1 MQQLQAENIQL
12 KDSRAKA
19 GEQLQS
25 FMNVVYKEFDVTPV
39 KVGSQESLLDNR
51 SHKSF
56 ASGTR
61 SRASRQSMRSNSS
74 CSSMSSV
81 ASSNILD
88 HWGVSYV
95 KQMNTNAG
103 YLYSCLSVQQ
113 PLCWT
118 PNFKLLY
125 ACGLCSLCTC
135 PFISHISPP
144 HPHPPLRGVPS
155 ILLPCYILFSW
166 RVKLMM

>member
-1 MQQLQAENIQL
+1 MQSLQVENMQL
-12 KDSRAKA
+12 KDSRTKA

-56 ASGTR
+56 ASAGTR
-61 SRASRQSMRSNSS
+61 SRNSRQSIRSNSS

-88 HWGVSYV
+88 H
-95 KQMNTNAG
+95 
-103 YLYSCLSVQQ
+103 
-113 PLCWT
+113 
-118 PNFKLLY
+118 
-125 ACGLCSLCTC
+125 
-135 PFISHISPP
+135 
-144 HPHPPLRGVPS
+144 
-155 ILLPCYILFSW
+155 
-166 RVKLMM
+166 